1 MSIRLGTSMMRR
13 TRPRFLRTRKLDW
26 TTDGI
31 DFLRLTRAARGG
43 RTART
48 EQRTRSY
55 ETVASKRPQRTGT
68 RKAEGWGAARSAWRP
83 IGSDLGQGP
92 ASAVLFRLRED

>member
-1 MSIRLGTSMMRR
+1 MSIRFGTSMMRR

-55 ETVASKRPQRTGT
+55 APMASERPQHVGTQNILVVGAERT
-68 RKAEGWGAARSAWRP
+68 AWRP
-83 IGSDLGQGP
+83 IELRHWSRTRTRGP
-92 ASAVLFRLRED
+92 LQN

>member
-1 MSIRLGTSMMRR
+1 MSIRLGTSMIRR

-31 DFLRLTRAARGG
+31 DFLRLTRAVRGG

-55 ETVASKRPQRTGT
+55 ARMASERPQGMRTQNILAVG
-68 RKAEGWGAARSAWRP
+68 AERTAWRP
-83 IGSDLGQGP
+83 IELRRWPRTRTRGP
-92 ASAVLFRLRED
+92 LQS